1 VAATPSIKI
10 VKSFSYRGGTKQWS
24 NRYHFNGG
32 LPADSTAWT
41 TLADAVVAAEKA
53 IFNSDMTIVSA
64 VGYEAGSDLPIFTK
78 AYSVTGTL
86 TKTGAQFSPG
96 DAAAMC
102 KWQTTARSAKNH
114 PIYLFSYW
122 HGVCSAIDGT
132 DAIWST
138 QQTAMENYAAD
149 WVTGF
154 SDGTHTCV
162 RAGPNG
168 ATGFSPIVDN
178 YIRHRDFPS

>member
-1 VAATPSIKI
+1 MAATPSIKI
-10 VKSFSYRGGTKQWS
+10 VKEFSYRGGTKRWS

-32 LPADSTAWT
+32 LPANPAAWT
-41 TLADAVVAAEKA
+41 TLADAVVAAERA
-53 IFNSDMTIVSA
+53 IFNSDMTIVEA
-64 VGYEAGSDLPIFTK
+64 VGYEAASDLPVFSK
-78 AYSVTGTL
+78 SYSSTGTL

-102 KWQTTARSAKNH
+102 KWNTTARSAKNH

-122 HGVCSAIDGT
+122 HGACSAIDGT
-132 DAIWST
+132 DTLWAT
-138 QQTAMENYAAD
+138 QKTAMETYATD
-149 WVTGF
+149 WITGF

-168 ATGFSPIVDN
+168 ATGVSRVVDD
-178 YIRHRDFPS
+178 YIRHRDFTS